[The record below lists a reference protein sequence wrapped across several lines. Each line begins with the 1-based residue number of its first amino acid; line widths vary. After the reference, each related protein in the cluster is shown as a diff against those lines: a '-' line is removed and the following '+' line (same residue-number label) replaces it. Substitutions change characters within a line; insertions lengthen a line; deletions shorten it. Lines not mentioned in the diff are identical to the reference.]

1 MRLQKQEV
9 KRERE
14 REMAEDKSDRGEV
27 VNYFNYSILEHFLSS
42 KISFS
47 VSFYEPDFMLT
58 SCNKLK
64 FPCHWC

>member
-27 VNYFNYSILEHFLSS
+27 VNYFNYSIFFHPKFHL
-42 KISFS
+42 
-47 VSFYEPDFMLT
+47 VSPSMSWTLCSQAAT
-58 SCNKLK
+58 N
-64 FPCHWC
+64 